1 MKFHREQ
8 AAASALLSL
17 QMFSLVLLLTKKLKI
32 NLGGSRARVF
42 GPKSSVEIN
51 CWLFLSLLA
60 ALGWVPLFL
69 NQPVKRYLYW
79 LFFSQS

>member
-17 QMFSLVLLLTKKLKI
+17 QMFSLVLLLTKLKI
-32 NLGGSRARVF
+32 NLGRSRARVF

>member
-17 QMFSLVLLLTKKLKI
+17 QMFSLVLLLTKLKI